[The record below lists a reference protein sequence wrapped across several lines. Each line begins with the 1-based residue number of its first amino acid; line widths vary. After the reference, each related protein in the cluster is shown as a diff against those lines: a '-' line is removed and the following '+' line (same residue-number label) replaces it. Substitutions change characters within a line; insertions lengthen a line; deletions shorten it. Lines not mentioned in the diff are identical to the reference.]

1 MYETPTGGKPREPD
15 LTLLNMPQDHEV
27 HYVDTLEAFLHASTE
42 DRVDVQALL
51 EQLPIYA
58 PELYKKIQMEKS
70 ITILDVGTGNG
81 EKAFLL
87 AEALRENGVVVT
99 LDGVEPKAEQCRR
112 LEENAKRHPTVAYRT
127 LSQTTLE
134 ALTTETHYDLIIA
147 IHSVYEFPKDSN
159 QDISLQPLKQ
169 MLAENAAVAVILE
182 HPEGDF
188 QSMKREIYP
197 LLGKCAPVNA
207 GTVSRAL
214 ASAGLPACIGERVP
228 FQFPIQDAEGDAETI
243 GRSMGFLFSDDLKEN
258 PLSKENFAVIG
269 DWVKAHM
276 KKDEDENTYLSTPDV
291 IVWATK

>member
-1 MYETPTGGKPREPD
+1 
-15 LTLLNMPQDHEV
+15 MPQDHEV

-51 EQLPIYA
+51 QQLPLYA
-58 PELYKKIQMEKS
+58 PKLYKKMQTEKR
-70 ITILDVGTGNG
+70 IAILDVGTGNG

-87 AEALRENGVVVT
+87 AEALQENGVVVT
-99 LDGVEPKAEQCRR
+99 LDGVEPKSEQCRR

-147 IHSVYEFPKDSN
+147 IHSVYEFPRDSN
-159 QDISLQPLKQ
+159 QDISLEPLKHL
-169 MLAENAAVAVILE
+169 LAENAAVAVILE

-197 LLGKCAPVNA
+197 LLRKSAPVNA

-214 ASAGLPACIGERVP
+214 KAAGLSTCLGERVP
-228 FQFPIQDAEGDAETI
+228 FQFPIQGEEGDAETI

-258 PLSKENFAVIG
+258 PLSKENFAAIG
-269 DWVKAHM
+269 DWVKAHA
-276 KKDEDENTYLSTPDV
+276 KKEIDGNAHLLTPDI